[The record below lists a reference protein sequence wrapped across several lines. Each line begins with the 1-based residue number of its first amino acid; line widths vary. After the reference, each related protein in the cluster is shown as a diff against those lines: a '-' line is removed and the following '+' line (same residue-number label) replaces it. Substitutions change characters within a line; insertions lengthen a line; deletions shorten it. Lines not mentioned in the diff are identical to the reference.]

1 MCLTFAMCLS
11 KRGNDEKCSWKELR
25 KIFKMVKK
33 DIHKFL
39 RDVESINCKPVF
51 QKLLFVF
58 SLIDPEILEQQI
70 NANNLTDFEL
80 AYDTIVTPYGVHY
93 DFLGGC
99 LLFLLDMLFEH
110 ISKHGQ
116 DESFIGI
123 MGEFLNVP
131 SLFVA
136 QPTIRKVVIIGW
148 IALIR
153 DFLPL
158 ARKIKRID
166 WKIVAKMQIEKSI
179 IEGYQIQ
186 MNIIY
191 DTITQVEPQVR
202 VIYDYWLDYYDR
214 LYAK

>member
-1 MCLTFAMCLS
+1 MCHS
-11 KRGNDEKCSWKELR
+11 KRGNDEKCSRKELR
-25 KIFKMVKK
+25 NVFKMVKK
-33 DIHKFL
+33 DIHKFS
-39 RDVESINCKPVF
+39 RGVESINY
-51 QKLLFVF
+51 
-58 SLIDPEILEQQI
+58 PEVLEQQI

-80 AYDTIVTPYGVHY
+80 AYDTIVTPYGIHY

-110 ISKHGQ
+110 VSKPGQ

-123 MGEFLNVP
+123 MREFLNVP
-131 SLFVA
+131 GLFVA
-136 QPTIRKVVIIGW
+136 QPTIRKIVIIGW

-158 ARKIKRID
+158 ARKFKRID

-191 DTITQVEPQVR
+191 DTIMQV
-202 VIYDYWLDYYDR
+202 
-214 LYAK
+214 

>member
-1 MCLTFAMCLS
+1 
-11 KRGNDEKCSWKELR
+11 
-25 KIFKMVKK
+25 
-33 DIHKFL
+33 
-39 RDVESINCKPVF
+39 
-51 QKLLFVF
+51 
-58 SLIDPEILEQQI
+58 PEVLEQQI

-93 DFLGGC
+93 NFLGGC

-110 ISKHGQ
+110 ISKHGH

-166 WKIVAKMQIEKSI
+166 WKIVAKMQIEKSFV
-179 IEGYQIQ
+179 EGYQIQ

-191 DTITQVEPQVR
+191 DTIIQIEPQVR
-202 VIYDYWLDYYDR
+202 TRHHWDATSTIRMSLKTSLTFSPPSSRTYRKCL
-214 LYAK
+214 LYPVLQVKIDEYLTEQLGTKTRNLATYLF